1 MWPCLILAL
10 LPTCDL
16 ASHSKLK
23 IDIRTTHC
31 SNTIT
36 VHRSLAFT
44 SISQNPWTSILT
56 LVIHPS
62 SPESC
67 FQLISSQDCLQVHT
81 TCETDKKWHS
91 RHLVAKVRCPSL
103 LFSFPKEALRSEEIR
118 TGVSFSVAACSCD
131 RKWIIHWYSGS
142 LHSKF
147 KKKFSCFFFAMQ
159 QCKIC
164 LLLLLLIHL
173 FCPSL

>member
-56 LVIHPS
+56 LGH
-62 SPESC
+62 SPKFTRVMLPVNQFTRLLTSAHHMWNRKSDTAGTSLLRCVALLCYSLSQRKLCARKKLEQGYH
-67 FQLISSQDCLQVHT
+67 FQLQLAVVIGNELSTDTLVHYIPNL
-81 TCETDKKWHS
+81 KKNS
-91 RHLVAKVRCPSL
+91 PASSL
-103 LFSFPKEALRSEEIR
+103 L
-118 TGVSFSVAACSCD
+118 CSNV
-131 RKWIIHWYSGS
+131 
-142 LHSKF
+142 KF
-147 KKKFSCFFFAMQ
+147 V
-159 QCKIC
+159 
-164 LLLLLLIHL
+164 
-173 FCPSL
+173 